1 MSRSRE
7 FRDAIVMSG
16 WGWETF
22 NVPERVALALA
33 SLGSK
38 VLYCQNPVSILRG
51 RGRRLEEIN
60 SGIHR
65 LVPHFL
71 GHRLNRIPF
80 VFPQLQAQVVANQ
93 ILQNV
98 SKLDLKDPLFIYAHG
113 DFYAPLSQVF
123 KRKGFSLIHGCFDY
137 PEPGQDR
144 HIELSDLTLTLS
156 KTVFHQ
162 LKARYGEKIALI
174 PEVRWISDP
183 DKQVL
188 AGDADEF
195 VAIPRPRLGYIGPV
209 TDRLNLRVL
218 ESLLTARPD
227 WQFLHF
233 GVAKCLP
240 LPNVHVMAWRPPE
253 KLQELTAQLDVGLM
267 PYDCYS
273 NKNFHCMPLKVFDY
287 FSIGLPVVSTPIVN
301 LWEFSD
307 TIYFGDDA
315 GELCSAI
322 QSALNEPMDSPK
334 KSARIAI
341 AKEHSIEALGVCLD
355 QVLSYHGFCV
365 HSGSKYRQLDDF
377 SCV

>member
-51 RGRRLEEIN
+51 RGRTLEEIN

-80 VFPQLQAQVVANQ
+80 GFPQLQAQVVANQ

-113 DFYAPLSQVF
+113 DFYAPLCRAF
-123 KRKGFSLIHGCFDY
+123 KRKGFPLIHGCFDY

-162 LKARYGEKIALI
+162 LKAKYGTKIALI

-183 DKQVL
+183 DKQAP
-188 AGDADEF
+188 AGEAEEF

-233 GVAKCLP
+233 GEAKCLS

-253 KLQELTAQLDVGLM
+253 KLQDLTAQLDVGLM

-315 GELCSAI
+315 GELGRAI
-322 QSALNEPMDSPK
+322 QSALDEPVDSPK

-341 AKEHSIEALGVCLD
+341 AREHSIEALAVCLD
-355 QVLSYHGFCV
+355 QVLSYHGFCA
-365 HSGSKYRQLDDF
+365 
-377 SCV
+377 

>member
-1 MSRSRE
+1 MSRSRQ

-22 NVPERVALALA
+22 NVPERVSLALA

-38 VLYCQNPVSILRG
+38 VLYCQNPVSRLRG
-51 RGRRLEEIN
+51 RPRQLEEIK

-65 LVPHFL
+65 LIPEFF
-71 GHRLNRIPF
+71 GHRLNRIPLGF
-80 VFPQLQAQVVANQ
+80 LQLQARLVANQ
-93 ILQNV
+93 ILQNA
-98 SKLDLKDPLFIYAHG
+98 SKLGLKDPLFIYGHG
-113 DFYAPLSQVF
+113 DFYVPLCRAF
-123 KRKGFSLIHGCFDY
+123 KRKGFPLIHGCFDY

-162 LKARYGEKIALI
+162 LKAKYGNKIALI
-174 PEVRWISDP
+174 PQVRWISDP
-183 DKQVL
+183 DKQTL
-188 AGDADEF
+188 AGEADDF
-195 VAIPRPRLGYIGPV
+195 ATIPRPRLGYIGPV

-233 GVAKCLP
+233 GAPKCLP

-253 KLQELTAQLDVGLM
+253 KLQDLTAKLDVGLM

-287 FSIGLPVVSTPIVN
+287 FYLGLPVVSTPIVN

-315 GELCSAI
+315 NELCRAI
-322 QSALNEPMDSPK
+322 QSALDEPVDSPK
-334 KSARIAI
+334 KSARIRI
-341 AKEHSIEALGVCLD
+341 ASEHSIEALAVCLD
-355 QVLSYHGFCV
+355 HVLSYHGFCV
-365 HSGSKYRQLDDF
+365 Q
-377 SCV
+377 

>member
-1 MSRSRE
+1 MSHSRE
-7 FRDAIVMSG
+7 FRDAIVVSG
-16 WGWETF
+16 WDWETF
-22 NVPERVALALA
+22 NVPERVSLALA

-38 VLYCQNPVSILRG
+38 VLYCQNPVSFLRG
-51 RGRRLEEIN
+51 RPPALEEIK

-65 LVPHFL
+65 LIPKFF
-71 GHRLNRIPF
+71 GHRLNRIPLG
-80 VFPQLQAQVVANQ
+80 FPQLQARVVANQ
-93 ILQNV
+93 ILENA

-113 DFYAPLSQVF
+113 DFYVLLCRTF
-123 KRKGFSLIHGCFDY
+123 KRKGFPMIHGCFDY

-162 LKARYGEKIALI
+162 LKAKYGNKIALI
-174 PEVRWISDP
+174 PEVRWTSNP
-183 DKQVL
+183 NKRTL
-188 AGDADEF
+188 ADEADEF
-195 VAIPRPRLGYIGPV
+195 AAIPRPRLAYIGPV

-233 GVAKCLP
+233 GAVKCLS

-253 KLQELTAQLDVGLM
+253 KVQDFIEQIDVGLM

-287 FSIGLPVVSTPIVN
+287 FSMGLPVVSTPIVN

-307 TIYFGDDA
+307 TIYFGDDT
-315 GELCSAI
+315 GELCRAI
-322 QSALNEPMDSPK
+322 QSALDEPVGSPK

-341 AKEHSIEALGVCLD
+341 AKKHSIEALAV
-355 QVLSYHGFCV
+355 
-365 HSGSKYRQLDDF
+365 RLDDVLTNYGLVF
-377 SCV
+377 NR